1 MKPVRID
8 FSGARPAT
16 PGRALALFAFGAAL
30 CIAAVWRVNA
40 FSLREARAQADLARA
55 RTALTAR
62 KPPAAAP
69 LVLPE
74 ARVSAINAAIVQLN
88 LPWQALFESIEQ
100 AKPKN
105 IAILSLEPDGR
116 KRILRVL
123 AESKAAD
130 DMLDF
135 VRMLREQP
143 RFADATLTRHEINLQ
158 DPNRPL
164 RFTLEVSWKSGL

>member
-8 FSGARPAT
+8 FSGVRPAT
-16 PGRALALFAFGAAL
+16 SGWALTLFALGAVL

-40 FSLREARAQADLARA
+40 FSLREARVNADLARA
-55 RTALTAR
+55 RAALTAR

-69 LVLPE
+69 VNLPE
-74 ARVSAINAAIVQLN
+74 ARVTAINAAIVQLN
-88 LPWQALFESIEQ
+88 LPWQALFESMEQ

-105 IAILSLEPDGR
+105 IALLSLEPDGK

-123 AESKAAD
+123 AESKQAD

-135 VRMLREQP
+135 VRVLREQP

-164 RFTLEVSWKSGL
+164 RFTIEVSWKPGL